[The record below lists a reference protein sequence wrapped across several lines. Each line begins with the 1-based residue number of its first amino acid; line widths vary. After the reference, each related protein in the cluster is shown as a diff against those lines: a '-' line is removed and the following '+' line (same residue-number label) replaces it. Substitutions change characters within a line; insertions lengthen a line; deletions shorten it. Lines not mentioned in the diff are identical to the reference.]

1 MAGGPWGR
9 DAGARDHAIYP
20 RGHPPDRG
28 GCVVTAPAARR
39 YEAGLDAAR
48 AGLPCPSKDPM
59 TRHGW
64 AKATADAKRAARMVA
79 RMSPALSAYARAL
92 AKATGGAS

>member
-1 MAGGPWGR
+1 M
-9 DAGARDHAIYP
+9 
-20 RGHPPDRG
+20 
-28 GCVVTAPAARR
+28 TAAAARR